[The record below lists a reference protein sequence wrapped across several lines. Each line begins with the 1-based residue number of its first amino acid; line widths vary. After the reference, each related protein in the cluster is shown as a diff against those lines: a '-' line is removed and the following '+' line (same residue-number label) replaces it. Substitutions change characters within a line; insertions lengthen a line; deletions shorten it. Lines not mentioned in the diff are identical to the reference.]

1 MRIGI
6 ITFHHALNCGAVLQA
21 WALQTYLQKQGYS
34 AEIVNYGKIGW
45 PGKYYLKLD
54 SLRHIAGTLYNNAH
68 RFFISFAI
76 EDYRRNLYCRFMRD
90 AMHLGPSVSK
100 RQLDSLGYT
109 HFICGSDQVWHPA
122 INEGD
127 DTYFLA
133 NAPEGVKR
141 ISYAPSFGVDEFDS
155 ELERKM
161 AVWLARFDA
170 ISVREPQGAEIVK
183 RLCGRD
189 ATVVCDPTLLLE
201 RADYEA
207 IEREPRYGLP
217 EKYIAVYTICGHPW
231 AEKAALELGEKM
243 KLPVVHLPG
252 GQLARWYLPGKAKR
266 VTALGP
272 AEWLWFVHHAEYVMT
287 NSFHGTVFSL
297 MYHKPFT
304 VALNGKASDARML
317 SLLDGAGLGELIGRV
332 EHVDRV
338 DGVDVDWGKVDEQV
352 ERLRR
357 NGIRFIADALKQKNL
372 DMEGGRNEGA

>member
-1 MRIGI
+1 MKIGI

-21 WALQTYLQKQGYS
+21 WALQTYLQKQGYD

-141 ISYAPSFGVDEFDS
+141 LSYAPSFGVDEFEP

-231 AEKAALELGEKM
+231 AEEYALQLSKERNI
-243 KLPVVHLPG
+243 PVVHLVG
-252 GQLARWYLPGKAKR
+252 GQFARWYCPHANIRR

-272 AEWLWFVHHAEYVMT
+272 SEWLWFIHNADHVVT

-297 MYHKPFT
+297 VFRKPFT
-304 VALNGKASDARML
+304 VALNHSPSDARML
-317 SLLDGAGLGELIGRV
+317 SLLE
-332 EHVDRV
+332 
-338 DGVDVDWGKVDEQV
+338 GVGTCGCSQGIDDHIDVIDVDWKQV
-352 ERLRR
+352 GERLSLLASKGRLFLK
-357 NGIRFIADALKQKNL
+357 GALS
-372 DMEGGRNEGA
+372 